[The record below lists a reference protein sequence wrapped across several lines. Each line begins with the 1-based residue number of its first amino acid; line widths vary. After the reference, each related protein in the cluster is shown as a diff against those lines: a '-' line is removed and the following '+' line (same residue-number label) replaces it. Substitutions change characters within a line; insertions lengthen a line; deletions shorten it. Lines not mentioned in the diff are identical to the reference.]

1 MTSQVNCRLVDDLQ
15 LWISEREG
23 KIPIEVLYLPRPA
36 NDYKGCYP
44 MWFEKHL
51 PRLLE
56 TNNYVQ
62 FFGGKAQTG
71 FRIDI
76 NPLLQPNMTANC
88 EKLEA
93 IDDNYFDGGM
103 ADPPYDERFAR
114 ELYNCDYPQ
123 WSKWTHELVR
133 VVKPNGLIGIM
144 NNYPVP
150 RLKGCQWE
158 KIVII
163 LLRIKQFCKVVTIQR
178 KENE

>member
-1 MTSQVNCRLVDDLQ
+1 MDDLQ

-23 KIPIEVLYLPRPA
+23 KIPIEVMYLPRPS
-36 NDYKGCYP
+36 NKYKGCYP

-56 TNNYVQ
+56 TDNYVH
-62 FFGGKAQTG
+62 FFGGKASTG
-71 FRIDI
+71 YKIDI
-76 NPLLQPNMTANC
+76 NGDLKPDLIATC
-88 EKLEA
+88 ENLPMLKSNSFE
-93 IDDNYFDGGM
+93 GGM

-114 ELYNCDYPQ
+114 ELYNCPYPI
-123 WSKWTHELVR
+123 WGKWTRELVR
-133 VVKPNGLIGIM
+133 IVKPNGLIGIM

-178 KENE
+178 KESK